1 LTADRAVR
9 AAQAPKGADD
19 GLAALAGRIL
29 DDVAAL
35 SPDVE
40 GVSRPAYSVTES
52 KVLDYIEEVARSHQ
66 LRTWRDAGANLV
78 IAGSQDRAP
87 EAAAGYFGSHVDS
100 VPQGGNFDGLAG
112 VVAALLTLIAI
123 EREGVA
129 QRTPLRVLALRGEES
144 AWFGHAYMGSQ
155 ALFGKL
161 GPKALA
167 TRRRDGSGDLADAMR
182 EVGIPIED
190 VAAGR
195 PLADAAA
202 IRFFLEAHIE
212 QGPVLTDRQW
222 PVAAV
227 TGIRGNFR
235 HREIQC
241 IGEAAHSGAVP
252 RWLRRDA
259 VFATSELIMRMDD
272 HWQTILQHGG
282 DLVMTAGIFQTD
294 AAHHAMSRIPGET
307 SFSFEAR
314 SQDPATLLAI
324 EGLLHSECRIIEK
337 DRKVRFV
344 FDDIVR
350 AEPAQL
356 DAAMSEHIL
365 AACAAEGLPAEAIPS
380 GAGHDAA
387 VFAQAGIQ
395 TGMIFMR
402 NRGGSHNPNE
412 HMDIADL
419 MAAVSVMRRVAK
431 ELTQ

>member
-1 LTADRAVR
+1 MSARDVTRAVAQR
-9 AAQAPKGADD
+9 AFDD
-19 GLAALAGRIL
+19 GLAGLAERIFR
-29 DDVAAL
+29 DVADF
-35 SPDVE
+35 SPDE
-40 GVSRPAYSVTES
+40 KGVSRPAYSATES
-52 KVLDYIEEVARSHQ
+52 RTLDYIEEVARSHQ

-78 IAGSQDRAP
+78 IAGSQDRTP
-87 EAAAGYFGSHVDS
+87 EAPAGYFGSHVDS

-112 VVAALLTLIAI
+112 VVAALLTLIALQ
-123 EREGVA
+123 REGVR

-144 AWFGHAYMGSQ
+144 AWYGQAYMGSQ

-167 TRRRDGSGDLADAMR
+167 TRRRNGDGVLADAMQQ
-182 EVGIPIED
+182 VGIRVED
-190 VAAGR
+190 IAAGR
-195 PLADAAA
+195 PLVDASAFC
-202 IRFFLEAHIE
+202 FFLEAHIE
-212 QGPVLTDRQW
+212 QGPVLIDRQW

-227 TGIRGNFR
+227 TAIRGNFR

-241 IGEAAHSGAVP
+241 IGEAGHSGAVP

-272 HWQTILQHGG
+272 HWATILQHGG
-282 DLVMTAGIFQTD
+282 DLVLTAGIFQTD
-294 AAHHAMSRIPGET
+294 AAHHALSRIPGET

-356 DAAMSEHIL
+356 DAAMTESIL
-365 AACAAEGLPAEAIPS
+365 AACAVEGLPAEAIPS

-387 VFAQAGIQ
+387 IFAQAGIP
-395 TGMIFMR
+395 TGMIFVR
-402 NRGGSHNPNE
+402 NRNGSHNPNE
-412 HMDIADL
+412 HMEVADL
-419 MAAVSVMRRVAK
+419 MAAVAVMRRVAK